1 MKICIITCNRANNYG
16 ARLQAYAL
24 WRHLTDQGHDVR
36 VIDYCPP
43 YLDFYTRL
51 FYNPGT
57 DLKEWVKLVV
67 RYSERRCYVTKFG
80 HMQQFS
86 CTKTTLTPVI
96 YKSIEELRADPPE
109 ADIYIAGS
117 DQIWN
122 TTFTNGRDPAFYLDF
137 GDRHTRRISYAASF
151 ATPEIADGFSDFV
164 AGNLSRFDAISVRE
178 VSGLNITDKLGIA
191 AEICCDPAFLLDRS
205 QWDEINA
212 DIKAA
217 RPYVFVYDF
226 ERSRE
231 VKEVAKRIARERG
244 LKIYTVSNHPLR
256 YGDRDYSD
264 CAPGQ
269 FVRLIRNADCVVSNS
284 LHGTIFSLIYG
295 KDFFVVD
302 RADGLNVRMH
312 DLMHRYGLDQRLI
325 IPSADR
331 ATLLSNIDY
340 TPILPMLESDI
351 YESKKWLSS
360 QLISRQ

>member
-16 ARLQAYAL
+16 ARLQTYAL
-24 WRHLTDQGHDVR
+24 WRHLTDQGQDVR

-43 YLDFYTRL
+43 YLDFHTRL
-51 FYNPGT
+51 FYNPGVNP
-57 DLKEWVKLVV
+57 KEWVKLVV
-67 RYSERRCYVTKFG
+67 RYPERRCDITKFG
-80 HMQQFS
+80 HLQQFS
-86 CTKTTLTPVI
+86 CTKTRLTPVM
-96 YKSIEELRADPPE
+96 YRSIEELRVNPPE

-137 GDRHTRRISYAASF
+137 GDRRTRRISYAASF
-151 ATPEIADGFSDFV
+151 ATPEIAEGYARFV
-164 AGNLSRFDAISVRE
+164 DSNLRRFDAISVRE
-178 VSGLNITDKLGIA
+178 ESGKKITDKLGIA

-205 QWDEINA
+205 QWNEVCA
-212 DIKAA
+212 DIKTAH
-217 RPYVFVYDF
+217 PYVFVYDF

-231 VKEVAKRIARERG
+231 VREVAERIARERG
-244 LKIYTVSNHPLR
+244 LKIFTVSNRPLR

-269 FVRLIRNADCVVSNS
+269 FIGLIKNANCVVSNS

-312 DLMHRYGLDQRLI
+312 DLMHRYGLDSRLI
-325 IPSADR
+325 TPSADR
-331 ATLLSNIDY
+331 TILLSGIDY
-340 TPILPMLESDI
+340 ATILQKLEADI
-351 YESKKWLSS
+351 SESKKWLSS
-360 QLISRQ
+360 QLISKI